1 MARIDV
7 LRDGLGGRIGTAAV
21 FHPVERLDALPHGD
35 CGDDTTVQTS
45 QRDLEERLDA
55 CFDDFVRGGIPLG
68 ILWIEV
74 DQAAELRRTHGLR
87 ACEAMLEIVAHSLGN
102 GLRPTDELGRW
113 GEDEFLVIAHER
125 ASEMLIDH
133 AQTLAGLAR
142 TADFRWWGDRISLT
156 ASIGAAQAV
165 EGDLLA
171 ALLARAQAAMEAS
184 VHSGGNHVTHAAGGL
199 TCSQS

>member
-1 MARIDV
+1 
-7 LRDGLGGRIGTAAV
+7 
-21 FHPVERLDALPHGD
+21 
-35 CGDDTTVQTS
+35 
-45 QRDLEERLDA
+45 
-55 CFDDFVRGGIPLG
+55 
-68 ILWIEV
+68 
-74 DQAAELRRTHGLR
+74 
-87 ACEAMLEIVAHSLGN
+87 MLEIVAHSLGN